1 MSEEMIEANVGQ
13 DAAAQEASRPTWEDL
28 MQDPEYNRKMQE
40 VVKSRLRSERS
51 SEERLRVLSPALEAL
66 SRRYNVAQGDDAA
79 LAAAIAAEPE
89 DNPRQQAEAAI
100 AAHFRGMEA
109 QAERLRQTVP
119 GFQLRE
125 ALRDPAFA
133 RLTAPGGVGVEDAFF
148 ALHRGELQ
156 TAAMEAAARGAAEK
170 LSRAIQAGAR
180 RPSENGA
187 GAAARPVFD
196 YRKASKEE
204 REALKER
211 IRRGEKVY
219 P

>member
-1 MSEEMIEANVGQ
+1 MEEMIEANVGQ
-13 DAAAQEASRPTWEDL
+13 DAAAQETSRPTWEAL

-40 VVKSRLRSERS
+40 VVKSRLRAERS
-51 SEERLRVLSPALEAL
+51 SEERLKVLSPALEAL
-66 SRRYNVAQGDDAA
+66 SRRYGVADGDDAA
-79 LAAAIAAEPE
+79 LAAAIAAEPVE
-89 DNPRQQAEAAI
+89 SPQQKAEAAI
-100 AAHFRGMEA
+100 AAHFRGMEE
-109 QAERLRQTVP
+109 QAAHLRQTVP
-119 GFQLRE
+119 GFDLRQ

-148 ALHRGELQ
+148 ALHRGEMQ
-156 TAAMEAAARGAAEK
+156 TAAMEAAARGAAEM

-187 GAAARPVFD
+187 GAAAAPVFD
-196 YRKASKEE
+196 YRKASREE

>member
-1 MSEEMIEANVGQ
+1 MPGF
-13 DAAAQEASRPTWEDL
+13 D
-28 MQDPEYNRKMQE
+28 
-40 VVKSRLRSERS
+40 
-51 SEERLRVLSPALEAL
+51 
-66 SRRYNVAQGDDAA
+66 
-79 LAAAIAAEPE
+79 
-89 DNPRQQAEAAI
+89 
-100 AAHFRGMEA
+100 
-109 QAERLRQTVP
+109 LRQ
-119 GFQLRE
+119 

-187 GAAARPVFD
+187 GAAAAPVFD
-196 YRKASKEE
+196 YRKASREE

>member
-1 MSEEMIEANVGQ
+1 MEEMIEANVGQ
-13 DAAAQEASRPTWEDL
+13 DAAAQETSRPTWEAL

-40 VVKSRLRSERS
+40 VVKSRLRAERS
-51 SEERLRVLSPALEAL
+51 SEERLKVLSPALEAL
-66 SRRYNVAQGDDAA
+66 SRRYGVADGDDAA
-79 LAAAIAAEPE
+79 LAAAIAAEPVE
-89 DNPRQQAEAAI
+89 SPQQKAEAAI
-100 AAHFRGMEA
+100 AAHFRGMEE
-109 QAERLRQTVP
+109 QAAHLRQ
-119 GFQLRE
+119 

-187 GAAARPVFD
+187 GAAAAPVFD
-196 YRKASKEE
+196 YRKASREE